1 MPTLSFIA
9 ITLLVTVVAGGAT
22 SFWVRRNRYRNLV
35 RDAGLRALSAMRW
48 REYSRFVVEGLQQR
62 GFHPSRQQ
70 PDADRGQDADLL
82 LIRGGHTWLLGC
94 RQGLGS
100 QMGPETV
107 ERLARSVRLSEARG
121 GVLATL
127 GGFTPAARKVD
138 LGVELIDGPA
148 LWTLVEP
155 VLPDSLLEDVRA
167 QAKGQI
173 HREGLLG
180 WLIAFLL
187 GMALA
192 WLLTPHLVSDPAPT
206 AAPTAGSGLEAAD
219 PGTRTPLETAP
230 PPLPDDLLRPV
241 ALSEE
246 EQRGRVLDEI
256 SALPDVRH
264 AGWATRSTLVVRLE
278 RQADDALIESIC
290 SILLP
295 YPQVRDQRVQLQPP
309 DGGGRVRFTQCALY

>member
-35 RDAGLRALSAMRW
+35 RCAGLRALSAMRW

-94 RQGLGS
+94 RQGLDS
-100 QMGPETV
+100 QMGTEAV

-127 GGFTPAARKVD
+127 GGFTPAARKLD
-138 LGVELIDGPA
+138 MGVELIDGPA
-148 LWTLVEP
+148 LWSLVEP

-192 WLLTPHLVSDPAPT
+192 WLLTPYLAADS
-206 AAPTAGSGLEAAD
+206 AAPAAPIIGNGPDATTPEVQAPPEA
-219 PGTRTPLETAP
+219 AP

-278 RQADDALIESIC
+278 HQADDALIDTIC
-290 SILLP
+290 GILLP
-295 YPQVRDQRVQLQPP
+295 YPLVRDQRVQLQPP
-309 DGGGRVRFTQCALY
+309 EGGGRVRFTQCALY